1 MGLTLK
7 RARRAVEAARIHPSH
22 TITGNALLPRE
33 RASNAAPPG
42 HPINHRRNTMKKSL
56 LAAGVALTFAPLAA
70 IASEPFTLG
79 QIDVVAQA
87 RDMLSSAHV
96 DQQTLELN
104 NVKTVNEIAKFVPGV
119 YTNRQAARSDN
130 NIFVR
135 GFGPSEV
142 PLLVD
147 GIPVYIP
154 YDGTNDFGRYTVFDL
169 ATIDVSK
176 GTGSVLYGPNALGG
190 AVNLVTMKP
199 TKPFEATV
207 GIGAKTGKNSK
218 THGEDVYANLGT
230 KQDLWYG
237 ALSLSYVNDAGMQS
251 PHGYHGSTIH
261 PMNGKRIP
269 NSKHMDYKAQL
280 KLGLTPNATDEYSLV
295 ISHQHGD
302 KEQPLYG
309 GDLTDG
315 MHERWWRWPKWD
327 KTNIY
332 ALSHTQLEEEHDIY
346 LDGKVFYSSFNND
359 MKGWGFDRPND
370 TSGTNPRPKSFTE
383 DTYEN
388 VFVDKNFQDKTEY
401 RDYTYGVGFEL
412 GGTFFDEHALRLAT
426 LWTTDVHKM
435 EKFRKGGKK
444 DPRVTDSDRTI
455 TIGLEDTYSAT
466 ENLTLV
472 GGIAYSHRTP
482 KDTERVL
489 KGKVESDSVKSL
501 NAWDFQLK
509 GIYQI
514 EPDLETSLGFA
525 KKTHFPSMKDRYSKK
540 NGKNEPN
547 PFLKPE
553 TAYHIDWNVT
563 KHWGDL
569 AQIQTGLFY
578 SQTHDAI
585 ENVDILDPNV
595 PTPSATDTVSQCQ
608 NVGKVRRYGIELA
621 GYVKPIDS
629 LKLGANYTYLHA
641 KNVTYKDRE
650 VTGTPN
656 HKAFLWAEWQ
666 ATPALSFYVD
676 QQWQSKTWDSYTK
689 KNKKLKKSETHYVKV
704 KAVSITNAKATY
716 EINKNFTVNAG
727 VSNIFDRKNF
737 YREGYVEEGRTFFAN
752 LKYVY

>member
-119 YTNRQAARSDN
+119 YTNRQGARSDN

-142 PLLVD
+142 PLLID

-169 ATIDVSK
+169 ATVDVSK

-207 GIGAKTGKNSK
+207 GAGFKTGKNSK

-237 ALSLSYVNDAGMQS
+237 AVSLSYMNDAGMQS
-251 PHGYHGSTIH
+251 PHGYHGSAQFPID
-261 PMNGKRIP
+261 GKRIP
-269 NSKHMDYKAQL
+269 NSKHKDYKAQL
-280 KLGLTPNATDEYSLV
+280 KLGLTPNATDEYTLV
-295 ISHQHGD
+295 ISHQHAD

-309 GDLTDG
+309 GTYPSG
-315 MHERWWRWPKWD
+315 MTQRWWRWPKWD

-346 LDGKVFYSSFNND
+346 IDGKVFYTSFNND
-359 MKGWGFDRPND
+359 MKEWG
-370 TSGTNPRPKSFTE
+370 
-383 DTYEN
+383 
-388 VFVDKNFQDKTEY
+388 V
-401 RDYTYGVGFEL
+401 
-412 GGTFFDEHALRLAT
+412 
-426 LWTTDVHKM
+426 
-435 EKFRKGGKK
+435 
-444 DPRVTDSDRTI
+444 
-455 TIGLEDTYSAT
+455 
-466 ENLTLV
+466 
-472 GGIAYSHRTP
+472 
-482 KDTERVL
+482 
-489 KGKVESDSVKSL
+489 
-501 NAWDFQLK
+501 
-509 GIYQI
+509 
-514 EPDLETSLGFA
+514 
-525 KKTHFPSMKDRYSKK
+525 YSK
-540 NGKNEPN
+540 EALQN
-547 PFLKPE
+547 PHL
-553 TAYHIDWNVT
+553 
-563 KHWGDL
+563 
-569 AQIQTGLFY
+569 
-578 SQTHDAI
+578 
-585 ENVDILDPNV
+585 
-595 PTPSATDTVSQCQ
+595 
-608 NVGKVRRYGIELA
+608 
-621 GYVKPIDS
+621 
-629 LKLGANYTYLHA
+629 
-641 KNVTYKDRE
+641 
-650 VTGTPN
+650 
-656 HKAFLWAEWQ
+656 
-666 ATPALSFYVD
+666 
-676 QQWQSKTWDSYTK
+676 
-689 KNKKLKKSETHYVKV
+689 
-704 KAVSITNAKATY
+704 
-716 EINKNFTVNAG
+716 
-727 VSNIFDRKNF
+727 
-737 YREGYVEEGRTFFAN
+737 
-752 LKYVY
+752 

>member
-22 TITGNALLPRE
+22 TITGNALLPRK

-119 YTNRQAARSDN
+119 YTNRQGARSDN

-154 YDGTNDFGRYTVFDL
+154 YDGTNDFGRYTVFDI
-169 ATIDVSK
+169 ATVDVSK

-190 AVNLVTMKP
+190 AVNLVTLKP

-207 GIGAKTGKNSK
+207 GAGFKTGKNSK

-251 PHGYHGSTIH
+251 PHGYHGSKVH
-261 PMNGKRIP
+261 PMDGKRIP
-269 NSKHMDYKAQL
+269 NSEHKDYKAQL

-315 MHERWWRWPKWD
+315 KHERWWRWPKWD
-327 KTNIY
+327 KTNVY

-346 LDGKVFYSSFNND
+346 LDGKVFYSAFTND
-359 MKGWGFDRPND
+359 MKEWKAKGPFKTADEYAD
-370 TSGTNPRPKSFTE
+370 VFT
-383 DTYEN
+383 
-388 VFVDKNFQDKTEY
+388 DKNYSRKSKY
-401 RDYTYGVGFEL
+401 RDHSYGIGFEL
-412 GGTFFDEHALRLAT
+412 GGTFFDEHALRLST
-426 LWTTDVHKM
+426 LWVTDVHKDQ
-435 EKFRKGGKK
+435 KISKK
-444 DPRVTDSDRTI
+444 ATDPQIKDSDRTI

-466 ENLTLV
+466 DKLTLV
-472 GGIAYSHRTP
+472 GGVAYSHRSP
-482 KDTERVL
+482 KDTEFYFTNKKNPSENV
-489 KGKVESDSVKSL
+489 VKHYDEKNL
-501 NAWDFQLK
+501 NAFDFQLK

-514 EPDLETSLGFA
+514 EPDWDASIGLA
-525 KKTHFPSMKDRYSKK
+525 KKTHFPSMKDRYSEKF
-540 NGKNEPN
+540 GRSLPN
-547 PFLKPE
+547 PYLKAE
-553 TAYHIDWNVT
+553 TAYHVDANTT
-563 KHWGDL
+563 KHWGDV
-569 AQIQTGLFY
+569 AQAQVGVFY

-585 ENVDILDPNV
+585 EEVTTTKGKTMRD
-595 PTPSATDTVSQCQ
+595 
-608 NVGKVRRYGIELA
+608 NVGKVRRYGVELA
-621 GYVKPIDS
+621 GYVKPVDS

-641 KNVTYKDRE
+641 KNVTFKNLN
-650 VTGTPN
+650 VTKVPE

-676 QQWQSKTWDSYTK
+676 QQLQSKTYYDAES
-689 KNKKLKKSETHYVKV
+689 NDKLK
-704 KAVSITNAKATY
+704 AVAITNAKATY

-727 VSNIFDRKNF
+727 VSNIFDRENF
-737 YREGYVEEGRTFFAN
+737 YDEGYVEEGRTFFAN

>member
-1 MGLTLK
+1 
-7 RARRAVEAARIHPSH
+7 
-22 TITGNALLPRE
+22 
-33 RASNAAPPG
+33 
-42 HPINHRRNTMKKSL
+42 MKKSL

-70 IASEPFTLG
+70 MASEPFTLG

-119 YTNRQAARSDN
+119 YTNRQGARSDN

-154 YDGTNDFGRYTVFDL
+154 YDGTNDFGRYTVFDI
-169 ATIDVSK
+169 ATVDVSK

-207 GIGAKTGKNSK
+207 GAGFKTGKNSK

-251 PHGYHGSTIH
+251 PHGYHGSKVH
-261 PMNGKRIP
+261 PMDGKRIP

-327 KTNIY
+327 KTNVY

-346 LDGKVFYSSFNND
+346 LDGKVFYTSFNND
-359 MKGWGFDRPND
+359 MKGWGFDKSKKGKTPK
-370 TSGTNPRPKSFTE
+370 NPRPESFTE

-426 LWTTDVHKM
+426 LWTTDVHRM
-435 EKFRKGGKK
+435 EKFRNDGTK
-444 DPRVTDSDRTI
+444 DPRVKDSDRTI

-466 ENLTLV
+466 DKLTLV
-472 GGIAYSHRTP
+472 GGVAYSHMTP
-482 KDTERVL
+482 KDTERL
-489 KGKVESDSVKSL
+489 FGKKVESETVKSK

-553 TAYHIDWNVT
+553 TAYHADWNIT
-563 KHWGDL
+563 KHWSDA
-569 AQIQTGLFY
+569 AQVQAGLFF
-578 SQTHDAI
+578 SQTHDAF
-585 ENVDILDPNV
+585 EDVKRPDLNPGGKA
-595 PTPSATDTVSQCQ
+595 PKQTQ
-608 NVGKVRRYGIELA
+608 NVGKVRRYGLELA
-621 GYVKPIDS
+621 GYIKPVDS

-641 KNVTYKDRE
+641 KNVTFKNLN
-650 VTGTPN
+650 VTKVPE

-676 QQWQSKTWDSYTK
+676 QQLQSKTYYDAES
-689 KNKKLKKSETHYVKV
+689 NDKV
-704 KAVSITNAKATY
+704 KAVAITNAKATY

-727 VSNIFDRKNF
+727 VSNIFDRENF
-737 YREGYVEEGRTFFAN
+737 YDEGYVEEGRTFFAN